1 MSCCGRK
8 RAMLYGAAPAHVPAH
23 VPNAGAAMPQERSV
37 GTPDVLF
44 EYTGE
49 TGVSAVGGVTRTLYR
64 FEGRHARVAVDSRDA
79 PSLGGVP
86 VLRRI

>member
-8 RAMLYGAAPAHVPAH
+8 RAMLYGATPARVPG
-23 VPNAGAAMPQERSV
+23 VEAAMPQERPV
-37 GTPDVLF
+37 HTPDILF

-49 TGVSAVGGVTRTLYR
+49 TGVSAMGGVTRKLYR
-64 FEGRHARVAVDSRDA
+64 FEGRHARVAVDARDA

-86 VLRRI
+86 VLKRV

>member
-8 RAMLYGAAPAHVPAH
+8 RAILYGAAPARAPGVEAAVPQTRSM
-23 VPNAGAAMPQERSV
+23 GA
-37 GTPDVLF
+37 PDVLF

-49 TGVSAVGGVTRTLYR
+49 TGVSTMGGVTRKLYR
-64 FEGRHARVAVDSRDA
+64 FEGRHARVAVDARDA

-86 VLRRI
+86 VLKRI